1 MTVTGQEV
9 ILRPIV
15 ALWFTALVVL
25 PVVSVL
31 PPEWV
36 TGSAYSVRV
45 FENATVGTTL
55 STISAKSDPSNT
67 NKSVT
72 FLLPDLS
79 AKLVNLSDAYNS
91 APDIW
96 SAQVILA
103 AQLDSDYE
111 PSVRYLYFEAQDEV
125 GTKSSTSLTLNILD
139 VNDNPPSFQRL
150 PYDVSVPEFPD
161 ELSETFMTEGVFF
174 AINISLKAPL
184 DFETRSFYSFPV
196 VAQDPEG
203 LNATANV
210 RVTVTDV
217 QDTPPFFLLDSYR
230 AAVLENQAVG
240 TSIIKVSAEDGD
252 RNPQNDIR
260 YSIVR
265 GNTDFF
271 AVDSVTGVIT
281 SLVVLDRDNE
291 TMVGKDGFFDLVV
304 QANETDDVQPQLGN
318 TTREAAVVVV
328 VLDDNDNPPTFK
340 SSAPYTAFLREDVA
354 NDTLVYFEGEGY
366 IFVSDA
372 DQGQNSHF
380 NLTVERGGVPW
391 PALVPTPSDVV
402 QEALVLLRV
411 RNSADIREEAGKHIN
426 IQLVAREVSTS
437 QRFSST
443 ANIIIAVEA
452 NPEVTTTPAPSS
464 GYDVTAPDI
473 VVFVI
478 GFLVVF
484 NIVTTV
490 LIICFM
496 RRGGRPPREGQAKGG
511 AKYYVSDSGEGGGG
525 AAIHKGSLERNVG
538 SDKDAKRQSL
548 LKAYDEVSKMEP
560 ARVETRDHPAGDD
573 GKTTCPVVLTATAN
587 TSQDAS
593 PKNNILAVSTATD
606 QSHDPTK
613 DTTSTPV
620 TFINPSAATSTSGP
634 DESGVEPVT
643 RFSANGR
650 VSTVMKPNS
659 PDGCVWGKGWWRAG
673 GDSENDE

>member
-150 PYDVSVPEFPD
+150 PYDVSVPENLPVGSILPILVTASDPDIGIGGIVNMSCVFPD

-496 RRGGRPPREGQAKGG
+496 RRGGRPPREGQAKG
-511 AKYYVSDSGEGGGG
+511 
-525 AAIHKGSLERNVG
+525 
-538 SDKDAKRQSL
+538 
-548 LKAYDEVSKMEP
+548 
-560 ARVETRDHPAGDD
+560 
-573 GKTTCPVVLTATAN
+573 
-587 TSQDAS
+587 
-593 PKNNILAVSTATD
+593 
-606 QSHDPTK
+606 
-613 DTTSTPV
+613 
-620 TFINPSAATSTSGP
+620 
-634 DESGVEPVT
+634 
-643 RFSANGR
+643 
-650 VSTVMKPNS
+650 
-659 PDGCVWGKGWWRAG
+659 
-673 GDSENDE
+673 